1 MPMNKLLLSLL
12 LSFSTSLFAGNIT
25 AQSWILADGNGT
37 TIESKN
43 QTEQRSIGS
52 ITKLVTVMV
61 VLDSGQDLNELIGIY
76 TRRQLIQLALI
87 KSDNKAAIALCDN
100 YRGGKTACINAMNA
114 KAHDLEM
121 YNTKFVEASGLSV
134 MNVSTAND
142 LIKLVRAAQYYSE
155 IVSASQTGSLKIRG
169 KKRTLIVNNTNPLV
183 TKLTTQFLVSK
194 TGFLN
199 RAGGCIVMMIDTIG
213 GRRIVVLLG
222 SKNTRTRIPEAQSI
236 LHIN

>member
-25 AQSWILADGNGT
+25 AQSWILADATGT

-52 ITKLVTVMV
+52 ITKLVTTMV
-61 VLDSGQDLNELIGIY
+61 VLDSNQNLNELIGIY

-100 YRGGKTACINAMNA
+100 YRGGRPACINAMNV

-134 MNVSTAND
+134 MNVSTADD
-142 LIKLVRAAQYYSE
+142 LIKLVQAAQHYSE
-155 IVSASQTGSLKIRG
+155 IVEASRTGSMKMRA
-169 KKRTLIVNNTNPLV
+169 KKRILVVNNTNPLV

-199 RAGGCIVMMIDTIG
+199 RAGGCVVMMVDTTS
-213 GRRIVVLLG
+213 GRRIIVLLG
-222 SKNTRTRIPEAQSI
+222 SKNTHTRIPEAQSI

>member
-1 MPMNKLLLSLL
+1 
-12 LSFSTSLFAGNIT
+12 
-25 AQSWILADGNGT
+25 
-37 TIESKN
+37 
-43 QTEQRSIGS
+43 
-52 ITKLVTVMV
+52 MV
-61 VLDSGQDLNELIGIY
+61 VLDSNQNLNELIGIY

-100 YRGGKTACINAMNA
+100 YRGGRPACINAMNV

-134 MNVSTAND
+134 MNVSTADD
-142 LIKLVRAAQYYSE
+142 LIKLVQAAQHYSE
-155 IVSASQTGSLKIRG
+155 IVEASRTGSMKMRA
-169 KKRTLIVNNTNPLV
+169 KKRILVVNNTNPLV

-199 RAGGCIVMMIDTIG
+199 RAGGCVVMMVDTTS
-213 GRRIVVLLG
+213 GRRIIVLLG
-222 SKNTRTRIPEAQSI
+222 SKNTHTRIPEAQSI